1 MFGYVTAHKDLLR
14 VCDYNIFRGYYCG
27 LCKTLGKKFNQIT
40 RLGLSYDMTFLA
52 VLVSSL
58 SDEKIDLK
66 RACCIAHPLSKRPV
80 INDDGGISYSADM
93 SVLLTYYK
101 LKDDWTD
108 EKSLK
113 SLARIFYIFPVK
125 KVKKCYPRQ
134 ANAIKEQLKNLRM
147 LETENCN
154 QPDKVADCFGKL
166 LAVIFDKDGNNRP
179 LSMLGYHIGRLIYLT
194 DAYCDLEQDLKKK
207 CYNPFLSLYGSSI
220 SKEALKEQLVPSLTY
235 TLSEIA
241 AAYEL
246 LDLKKNKELLDNI
259 IYLGLRKNVESLSV
273 EGDAPQ
279 KKEIENGSV

>member
-27 LCKTLGKKFNQIT
+27 LCKTLGKQFHQIT

-52 VLVSSL
+52 VLISSL
-58 SDEKIDLK
+58 SEETIDLK
-66 RACCIAHPLSKRPV
+66 RECCIAHPLSRRPV
-80 INDDGGISYSADM
+80 IKEDNGISYSADM

-101 LKDDWTD
+101 LKDDWAD

-113 SLARIFYIFPVK
+113 SLARVFYILPVK
-125 KVKKCYPRQ
+125 KVQKHYPRQ
-134 ANAIKEQLKNLRM
+134 VSVIKEQLTKLHQ
-147 LETENCN
+147 LEKETCN
-154 QPDKVADCFGKL
+154 QPDAVADCFGKL
-166 LAVIFDKDGNNRP
+166 LSEIFDKDGNNRP

-207 CYNPFLSLYGSSI
+207 CYNPFLSLYKNDVT
-220 SKEALKEQLVPSLTY
+220 KEALKEQLVPSLTY

-259 IYLGLRKNVESLSV
+259 IYLGLRKNVESLSC
-273 EGDAPQ
+273 EHSIPQ
-279 KKEIENGSV
+279 NKEKQNGSV